1 MQGIAISD
9 KYVEIIIRQM
19 LSKILVQDPGDSK
32 FFAGSLV
39 EIHNYR

>member
-19 LSKILVQDPGDSK
+19 LSKILIQDPGDSK
-32 FFAGSLV
+32 FFPGSLV
-39 EIHNYR
+39 ELHNYR